1 MPKPPRAVHTGEG
14 KSRGQHSVGK
24 LQLYEILYNLNHGVE
39 QVLAQLQIPEKLGQG
54 TPAVERSTRF
64 VEESRA
70 EANFELCRAARGARR
85 DVLYLLWPASSR
97 AGEEA
102 SRSPKCAIEADR
114 LWEPLKK
121 RRHSGAKP
129 HNNSPPLRLVSRPH
143 ERRDFCAR
151 PICKRGVLR
160 SGEPASRVFIH

>member
-54 TPAVERSTRF
+54 TPAVERPTRF

-85 DVLYLLWPASSR
+85 DVLDLLWPASSR

-102 SRSPKCAIEADR
+102 SRSPKCADRGRPPVGAAEEA
-114 LWEPLKK
+114 PAQ
-121 RRHSGAKP
+121 RRETP
-129 HNNSPPLRLVSRPH
+129 
-143 ERRDFCAR
+143 
-151 PICKRGVLR
+151 
-160 SGEPASRVFIH
+160 